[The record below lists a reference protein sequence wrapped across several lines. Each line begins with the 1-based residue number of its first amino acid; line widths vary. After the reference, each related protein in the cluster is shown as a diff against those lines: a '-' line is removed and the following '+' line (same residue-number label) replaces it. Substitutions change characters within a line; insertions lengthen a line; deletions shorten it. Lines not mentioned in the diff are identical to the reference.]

1 MVTSFKLPDHCFI
14 IAEAGVN
21 HNGNLDLALQ
31 LVDKAAEAGAD
42 AVKFQ
47 TFKSEKLVSPKASKA
62 NYQVETTGN
71 NESQLDMIRRLELS
85 TSDHE
90 AIIERCKEQG
100 ICFLSTPFDLE
111 SVDLLESLGVPA
123 YKLPSGEI
131 TNLPLL
137 KHVAKTEK
145 MIFLST
151 GMSYLGEVEQAVNA
165 IRSTSNAEII
175 LLQCVSNY
183 PADPSD
189 VNLRAMHTMAQAF
202 QVEVGYSDHTPGDA
216 VTLAA
221 VALGA
226 RVIEKHFTLDRE
238 LPGPDHRS
246 SLEPHEITEMVRSV
260 RTVEAALGNGIKAP
274 AKSEA
279 NTASVARKSLVIV
292 RDMSAGERL
301 GTGDIAILRPGTGL
315 APSLF
320 ESVLGRTLGS
330 NIESGTP
337 LQWEHLS

>member
-1 MVTSFKLPDHCFI
+1 M
-14 IAEAGVN
+14 
-21 HNGNLDLALQ
+21 ALQ
-31 LVDKAAEAGAD
+31 LVDAAADAGAD

-62 NYQVETTGN
+62 NYQVETTGGS
-71 NESQLDMIRRLELS
+71 ESQLDMIRRLELS
-85 TSDHE
+85 TSDHDS
-90 AIIERCKEQG
+90 IIAHCHKRE

-111 SVDLLESLGVPA
+111 SVDLLESLNVPA

-165 IRSTSNAEII
+165 IRSTSNSEII

-189 VNLRAMHTMAQAF
+189 VNLRAMRTMAQAF
-202 QVEVGYSDHTPGDA
+202 KVEVGYSDHTPGDA

-226 RVIEKHFTLDRE
+226 RVIEKHFTLNRE

-246 SLEPHEITEMVRSV
+246 SLEPEEIAAMVRSI
-260 RTVEAALGNGIKAP
+260 RTVEDALGTGIKAP
-274 AKSEA
+274 SKSEA
-279 NTASVARKSLVIV
+279 NTASVARKSLVAT
-292 RDMSAGERL
+292 RDLQAGKKLSAA
-301 GTGDIAILRPGTGL
+301 DIAILRPGTGL

-320 ESVLGRTLGS
+320 ENIIGRTLGS
-330 NIESGTP
+330 DVEAGTP
-337 LQWEHLS
+337 LQWEDLS